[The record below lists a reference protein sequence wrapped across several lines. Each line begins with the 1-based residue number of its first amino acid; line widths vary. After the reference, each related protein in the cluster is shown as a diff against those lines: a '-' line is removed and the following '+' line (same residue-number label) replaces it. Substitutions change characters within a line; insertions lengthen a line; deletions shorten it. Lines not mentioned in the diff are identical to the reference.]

1 MMGQKMLRIVLFL
14 VALLSTPAM
23 AQEGVRL
30 HGLAMHGDLK
40 YAADYK
46 HLSYVNPD
54 APKGGVF
61 RQHVVGTFDTLNP
74 YIVKGVPAAGL
85 GMIYQT
91 LLESNNDEAFSEYAS
106 LAASLEIAE
115 DRSWVIFNIHEK
127 AVWHDGKPITA
138 DDVVWTFNTLITE
151 GTPFYKAYY
160 SDVKSVEALGERRVK
175 FTFGA
180 EDNRELPLIVGQMP
194 VLPKHYWTADGNVFS
209 DTTLKPPL
217 GSGPYKIGTVKPGES
232 IEYLR
237 VTDWW
242 AADLPINRGRYN
254 FDRITYDYYRDANV
268 AMEAFLGGRYDFRQ
282 ENTARLWATAYDS
295 PAVRDGRIKRE
306 TIPHELPQGMQGFI
320 YNIRKPVFRDI
331 KVREALAY
339 AFDFE
344 WSNRQYAYD
353 SYTRSR
359 SYFSNSDMAA
369 TGLPDAAEL
378 AVLEPF
384 RNQLPPEVFEKSY
397 APPKTDG
404 SGNLRDNLR
413 TAARILDEA
422 GYILGKDGVRVHKD
436 TGVRLEFEFI
446 DNNPAFERWVMP
458 FVQNLNKI
466 GVKATYRTIDQ
477 SQYQNRLNTFDYDMT
492 VMVIPQS
499 SSPGNEQ
506 REFWGSDRADMAGS
520 RNYIGI
526 KDPVVDALVSKIIAS
541 KTREELIINC
551 RALDRVL
558 QWGHY
563 LIPNWHMPAWRIAYW
578 DKFGKP
584 EKTPDYGL
592 SVSDVWWAKP

>member
-1 MMGQKMLRIVLFL
+1 
-14 VALLSTPAM
+14 
-23 AQEGVRL
+23 
-30 HGLAMHGDLK
+30 
-40 YAADYK
+40 
-46 HLSYVNPD
+46 
-54 APKGGVF
+54 
-61 RQHVVGTFDTLNP
+61 
-74 YIVKGVPAAGL
+74 
-85 GMIYQT
+85 
-91 LLESNNDEAFSEYAS
+91 
-106 LAASLEIAE
+106 
-115 DRSWVIFNIHEK
+115 
-127 AVWHDGKPITA
+127 
-138 DDVVWTFNTLITE
+138 
-151 GTPFYKAYY
+151 
-160 SDVKSVEALGERRVK
+160 
-175 FTFGA
+175 
-180 EDNRELPLIVGQMP
+180 
-194 VLPKHYWTADGNVFS
+194 
-209 DTTLKPPL
+209 
-217 GSGPYKIGTVKPGES
+217 
-232 IEYLR
+232 
-237 VTDWW
+237 
-242 AADLPINRGRYN
+242 
-254 FDRITYDYYRDANV
+254 
-268 AMEAFLGGRYDFRQ
+268 
-282 ENTARLWATAYDS
+282 
-295 PAVRDGRIKRE
+295 
-306 TIPHELPQGMQGFI
+306 MQGFI